1 MKKLLKTIAIT
12 ALVAVAGIAPPA
24 AHADAV
30 EDFYKGREIQVI
42 VAFGAG
48 GGYDLYARSLMEHL
62 GRFIPG
68 NPKFTIQ
75 FMPGA
80 GGALAASHLYNVAPK
95 DGSVIALLA
104 NGMPLGQVLRTPGI
118 KFDAAQFHYIGRMA
132 SMEAGMVVWT
142 ETGVRTVD
150 QWRQK
155 EVVFGATGK
164 ANQDY
169 FVPHI
174 AGQILG
180 FKVKIVQ
187 GYKGSSEINLA
198 MEKREVDAMSMSWA
212 SMVARLP
219 HWIKDN
225 KAVPLAF
232 NGLALPPDAPKVPL
246 LVDLAKNDSDR
257 KLLELIANPSAVG
270 RTFTLPPGT
279 PPERLAALRKA
290 FDAMMKDEKFLA
302 DAKSRNMDVN
312 YASGQE
318 MTKVIGQVLATPPV
332 VVDRALSMM

>member
-1 MKKLLKTIAIT
+1 MKKILTTIAFAAT
-12 ALVAVAGIAPPA
+12 VAVSGGPPA
-24 AHADAV
+24 RADAV
-30 EDFYKGREIQVI
+30 EDFYKGREMTLI

-48 GGYDLYARSLMEHL
+48 GGYDLYGRALIEHI

-80 GGALAASHLYNVAPK
+80 GGALAASHLFNVAPK

-104 NGMPLGQVLRTPGI
+104 NGMPLGQVLRTPGV
-118 KFDAAQFHYIGRMA
+118 KFDAAKFHYIGRMA

-142 ETGVRTVD
+142 ESGVQTID
-150 QWRQK
+150 QWRRK

-174 AGQILG
+174 AGQLLG
-180 FKVKIVQ
+180 LKVKIVQ
-187 GYKGSSEINLA
+187 GYKGSNEINLA

-219 HWIKDN
+219 HWINEK

-246 LVDLAKNDSDR
+246 LVELAKNNDDR

-270 RTFTLPPGT
+270 RTFTLPPGV
-279 PPERLAALRKA
+279 PAERVTALRKA
-290 FDAMMKDEKFLA
+290 FDAMMRDEKFLA
-302 DAKSRNMDVN
+302 DAKQRKMDIN
-312 YASGQE
+312 YMSGADV
-318 MTKVIGQVLATPPV
+318 TKVIEQVLATPPA
-332 VVDRALSMM
+332 VVDRALGMM

>member
-1 MKKLLKTIAIT
+1 MKKVLTTLALT
-12 ALVAVAGIAPPA
+12 AALATMAPSAPR
-24 AHADAV
+24 ADAV
-30 EDFYKGREIQVI
+30 EDFYKSRDIQVI

-48 GGYDLYARSLMEHL
+48 GGYDLYARAFIEHL

-68 NPKFTIQ
+68 NPRFTIQ

-80 GGALAASHLYNVAPK
+80 GGALAANHLYNVAPK
-95 DGSVIALLA
+95 DGTAIALLA
-104 NGMPLGQVLRTPGI
+104 NGMPLGQVLRTAGI
-118 KFDAAQFHYIGRMA
+118 KFDAAQFQYIGRMA
-132 SMEAGMVVWT
+132 SMEAGMVVWN
-142 ETGVRTVD
+142 EAGVRTID
-150 QWRQK
+150 DWRKK

-169 FVPHI
+169 FVPYI

-180 FKVKIVQ
+180 LKVRTVQ
-187 GYKGSSEINLA
+187 GYKGSNEINLA

-225 KAVPLAF
+225 KVTTLAF
-232 NGLALPPDAPKVPL
+232 NGLAVPPDAPKVPL
-246 LVDLAKNDSDR
+246 LVDLAKNDDDR

-270 RTFTLPPGT
+270 RTFTLPPGV
-279 PPERLAALRKA
+279 PADRLAALRKA

-302 DAKSRNMDVN
+302 DAKARNMDVN
-312 YASGQE
+312 PLSGQE
-318 MTKVIGQVLATPPV
+318 MAKIVERVLATPAP
-332 VVDRALSMM
+332 VVDRALGMM